1 MSDPKDTVT
10 GAVGSVLKAGTD
22 KMSEVAGEA
31 LDNAQEMA
39 RQTGRQARAVAETA
53 YRQGTDV
60 IDVIEDAIREYPFG
74 AVLIAGAIGYGMAR
88 LVHRG

>member
-39 RQTGRQARAVAETA
+39 RETGRQARAVAETA
-53 YRQGTDV
+53 YRRQGTDV
-60 IDVIEDAIREYPFG
+60 IDVIEDAIREYPFP
-74 AVLIAGAIGYGMAR
+74 AQF
-88 LVHRG
+88 